1 MVNAYL
7 PLPTLSKCGSM
18 SPVNLL
24 LVVFFVFNTDIFLS
38 TYKYNYISTILQLWH
53 LNPKILYV
61 GDAAVFLTPARNE
74 VEL

>member
-1 MVNAYL
+1 
-7 PLPTLSKCGSM
+7 M